1 MWPLMPPKKRKQSPD
16 FAFLSVAVIKHPNKS
31 KRMGEAV
38 FELHPED
45 THAYLLLSPLSPL
58 WEKNR
63 ECCYPQWAGLPTSV
77 NVIKRIHHR
86 LAHRPVLPRHFL
98 IQTLSPGDSTLNQV
112 DSEN

>member
-1 MWPLMPPKKRKQSPD
+1 MKGKESPD
-16 FAFLSVAVIKHPNKS
+16 FAFLSVAVIKHPNNS
-31 KRMGEAV
+31 KRMGEAL

-45 THAYLLLSPLSPL
+45 THAYLQLNLLSPL
-58 WEKNR
+58 WENR
-63 ECCYPQWAGLPTSV
+63 ECCYPQGAGLPTSV

-86 LAHRPVLPRHFL
+86 HAHRSILPRHFL